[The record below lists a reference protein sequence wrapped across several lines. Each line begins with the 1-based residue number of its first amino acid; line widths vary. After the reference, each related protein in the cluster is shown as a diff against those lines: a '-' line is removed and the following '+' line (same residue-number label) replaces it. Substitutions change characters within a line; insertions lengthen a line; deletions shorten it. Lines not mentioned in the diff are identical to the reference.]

1 MIKIDNKEVEFK
13 EGMTLAEALNLIGEK
28 LEQSV
33 IVMVDG
39 KVVSKVDL
47 ASTKLHDN
55 SNISLLK
62 LISGG

>member
-47 ASTKLHDN
+47 ESTKLHDN

>member
-13 EGMTLAEALNLIGEK
+13 EEMTLAEALNLIGEK